1 MANRT
6 VMSAINRAAPIVAA
20 VVLAALLAVGGI
32 DAKTPEGVDEYHK
45 AVREAVDRIPYR
57 IGPWVGQDI
66 ETPPAAV
73 KLLKPNTL
81 MQRRYTDP
89 ATGENF
95 NLLLVHCGD
104 MRDMQGHYPPICYP
118 AHGWTH
124 LGAQMT
130 YFDVGADRLPAR
142 SYRFEREVQGS
153 QQRMAVIGFF
163 VLPDGTL
170 AADIKDLNRR
180 ATNRSLTG
188 LGAAQVQLVVDEMM
202 SQERRREILEEIGR
216 TIEPTIRVIARNES

>member
-1 MANRT
+1 MARL
-6 VMSAINRAAPIVAA
+6 SALHAINRAAPVAA
-20 VVLAALLAVGGI
+20 AVILTALLAVGGI
-32 DAKTPEGVDEYHK
+32 DAKTPEGVQEYHA
-45 AVREAVDRIPYR
+45 AVRMAVDRIPYR
-57 IGPWVGQDI
+57 IGPWVAQDV

-89 ATGENF
+89 ATGESF

-124 LGAQMT
+124 LESRMT

-153 QQRMAVIGFF
+153 QQRMAVVGFF
-163 VLPDGTL
+163 ILPDGTL

-180 ATNRSLTG
+180 ATNRSLSG
-188 LGAAQVQLVVDEMM
+188 LGAAQVQLVVDEAMPV
-202 SQERRREILEEIGR
+202 ERRREILEQLGR
-216 TIEPTIRVIARNES
+216 AIEPTIRVISRSES